1 MFNKPVRLDGFKLE
15 VIKPPSGKP
24 MGLIEIFIK
33 LITTPV
39 VMFINTL
46 VNLSFYIPKV
56 NFEETTLESLCAVR
70 PQRGKTQVTL
80 HKLFKKPMVVQLLY

>member
-24 MGLIEIFIK
+24 MGLIEIFMK

-56 NFEETTLESLCAVR
+56 NFEETTLESLCC
-70 PQRGKTQVTL
+70 KTSERQDTSNVT
-80 HKLFKKPMVVQLLY
+80 